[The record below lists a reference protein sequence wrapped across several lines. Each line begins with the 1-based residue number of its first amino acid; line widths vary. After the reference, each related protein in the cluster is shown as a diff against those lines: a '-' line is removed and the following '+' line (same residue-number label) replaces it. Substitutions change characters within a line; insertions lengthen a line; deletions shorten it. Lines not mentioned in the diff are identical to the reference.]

1 MRSPELD
8 GFGAGVRSIAARA
21 AVTELRQQGGDPN
34 TAAPLARE
42 HAERLAGPGPA
53 AAINLSGVI
62 LHTGLGRARLAASAA
77 AAVALVARGH
87 STVEFDMESGRRGD
101 RQDHV
106 RALLQALTGAEDALV
121 VNNCAA
127 AVLLTLAALCAGQ
140 GVVLSRGQMVEIG
153 GSFRMPEIVRQ
164 SGCRLMEVGCTN
176 KTRLSDYADVLSE
189 ETAAILRC
197 HPSNFQIVGFTSEAT
212 VAELAS
218 LARRAGI
225 WLIDDAGSGCLVD
238 TRRYGLSRE
247 PTVRDAVE
255 NGADVVL
262 FSGDKLLGGPQAG
275 LIVGRTSAIER
286 LREHPLARA
295 VRIDKLD
302 LAGLRATL
310 QLYVDGR
317 EDEIPVWAAIGRDA
331 RSVRRQALLL
341 KKSCPLPCSVVAS
354 VTEVGGGSLPGARI
368 PTWALSIQAEQPEAV
383 LAALRKGKPAIVG
396 RIEDG
401 SVLLDPRTLATEE
414 SALVQSSLRGLS
426 GEAGVFPPTA

>member
-1 MRSPELD
+1 MRSPELE
-8 GFGAGVRSIAARA
+8 GFGAGVRSLAARE
-21 AVTELRQQGGDPN
+21 AVSELRRNGGDPN
-34 TAAPLARE
+34 TAAALALECAR
-42 HAERLAGPGPA
+42 RLANPGPA

-77 AAVALVARGH
+77 EAVALVARGH
-87 STVEFDMESGRRGD
+87 STVEFDLVSGRRGD

-106 RALLQALTGAEDALV
+106 RELLQTLTGAEDALV

-140 GVVLSRGQMVEIG
+140 EVVLSRGQMVEIG

-164 SGCRLMEVGCTN
+164 SGCRLVEVGCTN
-176 KTRLSDYADVLSE
+176 KTRLSDYAGVLSE

-197 HPSNFQIVGFTSEAT
+197 HPSNFQIVGFTSEPT

-218 LARRAGI
+218 LTQRSGI
-225 WLIDDAGSGCLVD
+225 WLIDDAGSGCVVD

-247 PTVRDAVE
+247 PTVRDAIE
-255 NGADVVL
+255 GGADVVL

-275 LIVGRTSAIER
+275 LIVGKTSAIER
-286 LREHPLARA
+286 LRDHPLARA

-310 QLYVDGR
+310 QLYIDGR
-317 EDEIPVWAAIGRDA
+317 EDEIPVWAAIGRDPK
-331 RSVRRQALLL
+331 RVRRQALLL
-341 KKSCPLPCSVVAS
+341 KKSCSLPSSVVAS
-354 VTEVGGGSLPGARI
+354 ETEVGGGSLPGARI
-368 PTWALSIQAEQPEAV
+368 PTWALAIETKHPESV
-383 LAALRKGKPAIVG
+383 LATLRSGKTPIVG

-401 SVLLDPRTLATEE
+401 RVLLDPRTLATEE
-414 SALVQSSLRGLS
+414 SALVQRSLQVLS
-426 GEAGVFPPTA
+426 EEAGVSPPTV